1 MKSTIKEKSVSIT
14 KESIVKEAKR
24 LEENCLYTA
33 KGHFAA
39 AHFWTNFH
47 LWIGIPTVILAA
59 IAGTISFAQFANHS
73 LISGTLSIIVV
84 VLTAIATFLN
94 PKERSGNYLSSG
106 NNYDSLQSRIRIF
119 WSIECRKENSD
130 NLLTDKLKDLSEERD
145 RLNRDCPQVPKLAYL
160 KAKKG
165 IEDGESIFEVDVSP
179 DINNTE

>member
-1 MKSTIKEKSVSIT
+1 MKTTIKEKSVSFT
-14 KESIVKEAKR
+14 KEAIIKEAKR

-59 IAGTISFAQFANHS
+59 IAGTFSFAQFTNHS
-73 LISGTLSIIVV
+73 LISGVMSIIVV

-94 PKERSGNYLSSG
+94 PKERSGNHLSSG
-106 NNYDSLQSRIRIF
+106 NNYDSLQCRIRIF

-130 NLLTDKLKDLSEERD
+130 DLLTDRLKDLSDERD
-145 RLNRDCPQVPKLAYL
+145 RINRDCPQVPKLAYL

-165 IEDGESIFEVDVSP
+165 IEAGESIFEADNDP
-179 DINNTE
+179 ENKI